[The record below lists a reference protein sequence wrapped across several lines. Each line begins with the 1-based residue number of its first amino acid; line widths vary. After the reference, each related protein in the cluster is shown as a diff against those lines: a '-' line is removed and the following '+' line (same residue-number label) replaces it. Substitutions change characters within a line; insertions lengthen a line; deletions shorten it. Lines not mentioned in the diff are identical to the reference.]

1 MQTFTFGSEGIL
13 ILMLECDE
21 FEKGIK
27 DLRDFFISDFHELSK
42 TFIENM

>member
-1 MQTFTFGSEGIL
+1 MQTFTFGSEG

-42 TFIENM
+42 KFIENM